1 MRFLNVSCIQIFMMY
16 LQKFCEEQ
24 KDESGSTIGFL
35 CPTIM
40 SQVGKDQKLNDQ
52 VVTYIECGL
61 LRMGNVDIILVPF
74 CQEMHWMLVVICP
87 LIHEAYFCDPMGT
100 TKRDT
105 SFKHV
110 LQMRSAFRTFRACG
124 GASKLIAGMSMKWSN
139 IECHQQLGSTECG
152 YYVMRYML
160 DIIKKYRSIKDKAKW
175 FGSKLA
181 YTPEQI
187 NEVRELWA
195 TYFMDNHL

>member
-1 MRFLNVSCIQIFMMY
+1 M
-16 LQKFCEEQ
+16 
-24 KDESGSTIGFL
+24 
-35 CPTIM
+35 
-40 SQVGKDQKLNDQ
+40 
-52 VVTYIECGL
+52 
-61 LRMGNVDIILVPF
+61 RMGNVDIILVPF

-87 LIHEAYFCDPMGT
+87 LIHEAYFCDPMET

-124 GASKLIAGMSMKWSN
+124 GASKLKAGMSMNWSN
-139 IECHQQLGSTECG
+139 IECHQQPGSTECG